1 MNAAQRLGLRETV
14 ITLGVALVLAAVLI
28 GLTPTVLAQSQSN
41 DATLSGLTLNG
52 VDFGTFASGTITY
65 TASVDSG
72 VTETTV
78 TPTPNHSGSSYVIKR
93 GGETDE
99 DGEIALSAGSN
110 VITVEVTAEDGQ
122 TTKTYSV
129 TVTRPVSTNA
139 YLRALTLSGI
149 VLEHDISLPP
159 RIQPPSL
166 QLYSQCCLQPDGND
180 RYANSQ
186 PLGRELWHQAKL
198 KPRWEVHLGGV
209 GNRGGSLVGGF
220 RPLIAG
226 WYGTSVWPHPPGWP
240 TQRGSR

>member
-28 GLTPTVLAQSQSN
+28 GLPPTVLAQSQSN
-41 DATLSGLTLNG
+41 DATLSGLTLSG

-93 GGETDE
+93 DGETDE

-110 VITVEVTAEDGQ
+110 VITVEVTAEDGR

-149 VLEHDISLPP
+149 VHATLDGGADALTSGQCPSVMTRHSSSPTPLHPEWCPPLPGL
-159 RIQPPSL
+159 S
-166 QLYSQCCLQPDGND
+166 STGNCSD
-180 RYANSQ
+180 PA
-186 PLGRELWHQAKL
+186 PE
-198 KPRWEVHLGGV
+198 
-209 GNRGGSLVGGF
+209 
-220 RPLIAG
+220 IAG
-226 WYGTSVWPHPPGWP
+226 IAG
-240 TQRGSR
+240 